1 MGTAKVQGELWGAAP
16 QAWSEIQEP
25 LHAPLYAAMLNAT
38 SVRAGTRLLDVG
50 CGGGSASLL
59 AAARGAQ
66 VSGLD
71 AAAGLLAFARQRVP
85 SGDFRVGDMESLPF
99 AAAAFDVVFAAS
111 SLQFAGNPR
120 AALAE
125 FGRVCAP
132 DGRIVVGLF
141 GPPQKVASATIMK
154 ALGDLMPTP
163 PSGAGPFALSAPG
176 TLEGLLAEAGFTV
189 LESSE
194 LDCPFSYAD
203 FAICWRA
210 LQFGRS
216 FPGDTED
223 ARREPDKVGHAQRGC
238 TISARR
244 WQHSHPTKRIEICR
258 GSAIILMRP
267 PHFSPTHSAPVQ
279 PPKNQRAAPP
289 RQASAPAAG

>member
-1 MGTAKVQGELWGAAP
+1 MSTAKVQGELWGAAP

-38 SVRAGTRLLDVG
+38 SVRQGTRLLDVG

-99 AAAAFDVVFAAS
+99 ADNAFDVVFAAS

-120 AALAE
+120 AALDE
-125 FGRVCAP
+125 FGRVCAAG
-132 DGRIVVGLF
+132 GRIVVGLF

-154 ALGDLMPTP
+154 ALGDLMPAP
-163 PSGAGPFALSAPG
+163 PPG
-176 TLEGLLAEAGFTV
+176 RQSICPVRTGQVGRVNGRGRLHRVGEQRIGLPIQLRRFCYMLA
-189 LESSE
+189 
-194 LDCPFSYAD
+194 
-203 FAICWRA
+203 RA
-210 LQFGRS
+210 EFGRS

-223 ARREPDKVGHAQRGC
+223 ARREPDKVRHAQRG
-238 TISARR
+238 
-244 WQHSHPTKRIEICR
+244 
-258 GSAIILMRP
+258 
-267 PHFSPTHSAPVQ
+267 
-279 PPKNQRAAPP
+279 
-289 RQASAPAAG
+289 